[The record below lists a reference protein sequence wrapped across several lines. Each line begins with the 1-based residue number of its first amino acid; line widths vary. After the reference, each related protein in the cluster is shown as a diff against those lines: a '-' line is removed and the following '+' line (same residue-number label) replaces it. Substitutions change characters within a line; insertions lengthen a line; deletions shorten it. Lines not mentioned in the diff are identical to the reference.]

1 MYKIIYQTI
10 YFMFRSFKV
19 VVEQYVKSV
28 MVSDSKSE
36 TLSQKFSDV

>member
-1 MYKIIYQTI
+1 
-10 YFMFRSFKV
+10 MFRSFKV